1 MNYSKLAELHTNIWW
16 QHDAKQFKQ
25 LEKTIYNFLSLLSF
39 SPSQSKKASIC
50 ICESYQE
57 YDKTN
62 FKKMKQKHE
71 KAMKELGF
79 SSVNGKNY
87 ADWWIAFSQRNKIKI
102 IRTVWAYHY
111 NFFKGINKVLAP
123 KATLLLILAGLLGH
137 NKRNKKITKI
147 FLSLYWRVIL
157 IQGKRKFI
165 IY

>member
-25 LEKTIYNFLSLLSF
+25 LEKTTYNFLSLLNF
-39 SPSQSKKASIC
+39 NPIQSKKASKHIR
-50 ICESYQE
+50 ESYQE
-57 YDKTN
+57 YDKNN
-62 FKKMKQKHE
+62 FSKMKQKHE
-71 KAMKELGF
+71 ETMKDLGF
-79 SSVNGKNY
+79 SLINGKNY
-87 ADWWIAFSQRNKIKI
+87 ANWWVAFSQRNNIKI
-102 IRTVWAYHY
+102 IGAVWAYHY
-111 NFFKGINKVLAP
+111 NFFRGINKFLTP